1 MMYSNSIKLLPRDI
15 IFNGA
20 VIDRVVSTKFLG
32 LHIDEKLTWK
42 THINNL
48 CKTLSKNTGVIR
60 RLKYSLPQS
69 VLFILYSTL
78 ILPYINYGVLA
89 WGKSLKTQL
98 DKLFLVQ
105 KRVIRT
111 ICDAD
116 FRAHTNPL
124 FHRHRILKV
133 EDIYYMQLGS
143 LMYDLNSGVPCHWH

>member
-69 VLFILYSTL
+69 VLFIMYSTL
-78 ILPYINYGVLA
+78 ILPDINYGV
-89 WGKSLKTQL
+89 
-98 DKLFLVQ
+98 
-105 KRVIRT
+105 
-111 ICDAD
+111 C
-116 FRAHTNPL
+116 
-124 FHRHRILKV
+124 RI
-133 EDIYYMQLGS
+133 
-143 LMYDLNSGVPCHWH
+143 